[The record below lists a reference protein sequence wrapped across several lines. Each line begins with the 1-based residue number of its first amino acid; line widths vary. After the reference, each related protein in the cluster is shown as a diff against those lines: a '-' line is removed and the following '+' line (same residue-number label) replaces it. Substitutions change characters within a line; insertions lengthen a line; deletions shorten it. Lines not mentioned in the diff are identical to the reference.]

1 MTSHVLLYVMVV
13 SVTWL
18 LFLLEKKS
26 GPRQVLMLCISYLL
40 YASWGWKFL
49 GLLILSSLLN
59 YGLGEVLRRKQSV
72 TVLWAGIILNVAVLG
87 AFKYLPAVLP
97 MLPAPLLG
105 AALADIV
112 LPIGISFW
120 TFQALSYLFDVYQ
133 GEDAEPTL
141 LEFLLYMAFWPTVL
155 SGPICRLPNMVTQ
168 FRKLPEPSGEDVRCG
183 LDRIFIGLV
192 MTALGQA
199 LASGDQFGYGLDQ
212 AFDGI
217 ARGWTGLDVWCMAV
231 GFGFELFFNFA
242 GYSHMVIGAARLFGF
257 RLDENFARPFLA
269 TSPSEFWTRWHMS
282 LSFWI
287 RDYVFLPI
295 AMLRREK
302 WWGNV
307 ALMVSMIIFGLWHK
321 GSLLFLLWG
330 TYQGLLL
337 ICHRQWQQLWRRSGW
352 RPTRW
357 ISAAL
362 GWLITFGAICLGFIL
377 FRANDVSQAMEMLGA
392 VVTPGEYN
400 RAVLPPSLYLLVIV
414 SVLGYFALIGADHLR
429 QKHVKMETPIELR
442 LMLYAV
448 AIYFGFLHA
457 AQTQGFIY
465 FQF

>member
-1 MTSHVLLYVMVV
+1 MTSQTLLYLLVIPI
-13 SVTWL
+13 TWL
-18 LFLLEKKS
+18 LFLAVRKPL
-26 GPRQVLMLCISYLL
+26 PRQALMLCASYLL

-49 GLLILSSLLN
+49 GLLILSSLVN
-59 YGLGEVLRRKQSV
+59 YGLGNVLRRKQSV
-72 TVLWAGIILNVAVLG
+72 AVLWVGIILNVAMLG
-87 AFKYLPAVLP
+87 AFKYLPALLP
-97 MLPAPLLG
+97 MLPAPLLS

-120 TFQALSYLFDVYQ
+120 TFQALSYLLDVYQ

-155 SGPICRLPNMVTQ
+155 SGPICRLPNMVQQ
-168 FRKLPEPSGEDVRCG
+168 FRGFPEPSGEDVRCG
-183 LDRIFIGLV
+183 LDRVFIGLV
-192 MTALGQA
+192 MTSLGQA
-199 LASGDQFGYGLDQ
+199 LASGDQFGQGLDH

-217 ARGWTGLDVWCMAV
+217 ARGWSGLDVSCMAF
-231 GFGFELFFNFA
+231 GYGFELFFNFA

-295 AMLRREK
+295 AMMRREK

-307 ALMVSMIIFGLWHK
+307 ALMLSMIIFGLWHK
-321 GSLLFLLWG
+321 GSVLFVLWG
-330 TYQGLLL
+330 TYQGVLLVL
-337 ICHRQWQQLWRRSGW
+337 HRQWQQLWRSTGW
-352 RPTRW
+352 NLAGW
-357 ISAAL
+357 ISAPL
-362 GWLITFGAICLGFIL
+362 GWLITFGAICLGFVL
-377 FRANDVSQAMEMLGA
+377 FRANHVSQAMEMLGA
-392 VVTPGEYN
+392 VVTPGEYG
-400 RAVLPPSLYLLVIV
+400 RSILPPHLYLLVIA
-414 SVLGYFALIGADHLR
+414 SVLGYFALIGMDHLR
-429 QKHVKMETPIELR
+429 KKYVRMAIPVEMR
-442 LMLYAV
+442 LTLYAV
-448 AIYFGFLHA
+448 AIYVGFMHA